1 MINAEL
7 LSDIPK
13 ARHTEFGDEVRIAH
27 IQTKHGITAVR
38 SVIPQHTHKEA
49 FIAGGL
55 GSGAVYDRFV
65 NRAAQ
70 AGFLTRTVRYASNGF
85 NGAIDA
91 DAEELSA
98 AIEKLAQGPTHI
110 FAHSKGGRVAIK
122 AAAQLDSSINL
133 KSITLVNPA
142 LEKSRVNLSPEALI
156 GIVSEQI
163 ACFGKLKNAARGVFH
178 ELTHRGLGLLGEIRE
193 LMREDPSIQTSFET
207 LALRGI
213 HTTIIG
219 GSFDH
224 IVPAQNIA
232 VSAGHM
238 HFDEVHIA
246 EGRIDGSHFGIL
258 ASDRF
263 ADSILPH
270 AS

>member
-7 LSDIPK
+7 LSDIQK
-13 ARHTEFGDEVRIAH
+13 ARHTPFGDEVRIAH

-38 SVIPQHTHKEA
+38 SVVPHNARKEA
-49 FIAGGL
+49 YVAGGL

-70 AGFLTRTVRYASNGF
+70 AGFLTRTVRYASNGI
-85 NGAIDA
+85 NGAIEA
-91 DAEELSA
+91 DAEELTAS
-98 AIEKLAQGPTHI
+98 IEQLAQGPTHI

-122 AAAQLDSSINL
+122 AAAQLDSSIDL
-133 KSITLVNPA
+133 RSITLVNPA
-142 LEKSRVNLSPEALI
+142 LERSRVNLSPDALL
-156 GIVSEQI
+156 GVVTEQI

-178 ELTHRGLGLLGEIRE
+178 EITHRGLGLLGEIRE
-193 LMREDPSIQTSFET
+193 LMQDDPTIRTSFET
-207 LALRGI
+207 LAERGI
-213 HTTIIG
+213 HTTIVG

-224 IVPAQNIA
+224 IVPYQNITA
-232 VSAGHM
+232 SAQHM
-238 HFDEVHIA
+238 HFDEVHTAI
-246 EGRIDGSHFGIL
+246 GRIEGSHFGIL
-258 ASDRF
+258 ASDAF